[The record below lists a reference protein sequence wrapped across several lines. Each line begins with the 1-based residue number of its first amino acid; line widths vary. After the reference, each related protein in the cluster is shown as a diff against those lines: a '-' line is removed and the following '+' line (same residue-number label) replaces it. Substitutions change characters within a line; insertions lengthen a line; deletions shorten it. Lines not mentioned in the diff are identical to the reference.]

1 MCNFVKIYNPR
12 MVKLDIF
19 FLKTQSKCIDKTLMK
34 KLFQQL
40 KLNEFYQL
48 LKKAHVFLFFFVP
61 KSLLCI
67 FQSAKYAEIRFSS
80 KSNKWIWKLDM
91 QSYHITQ
98 ITIYPLSCPLLLP
111 QLPGQIY
118 AKINI

>member
-1 MCNFVKIYNPR
+1 

-48 LKKAHVFLFFFVP
+48 LKKAHVFLFF
-61 KSLLCI
+61 L
-67 FQSAKYAEIRFSS
+67 FQSHCSVYSS
-80 KSNKWIWKLDM
+80 LQNMRKSGFPASPTSGFGN
-91 QSYHITQ
+91 
-98 ITIYPLSCPLLLP
+98 
-111 QLPGQIY
+111 
-118 AKINI
+118 